1 MDNIRKYV
9 FFWQTEEGK
18 FIFESAGERKDQIGK
33 NLSADEICRV
43 RLREGNKKTFDWSN
57 IEIYPIDLTQWI
69 EDNPALFVEAKNPLW
84 WAENSILRKVLVK
97 QGFTVLA
104 AEGKEKHAGD
114 MHKAIEVINNYC
126 FGHPNPVDFKPRQRT
141 TRRLIKFLQNK
152 HTAQHNYSEVLY
164 GATMGAGKT
173 SDFLHSCQEWY
184 KLENKNVHLCV
195 TSVPATR
202 KDLASDMEKGLQ
214 FQNMTLVVPDK
225 ALRDVQ
231 YILGSRVIPFSTFNP
246 LFLDDNVNYVVSLGV
261 QDARGQNGK
270 YNDFLSKWNFGVVGK
285 DEVHTNQGVF
295 SQYAK
300 NVEKALKFDLA
311 ISMTGTPEEI
321 LLEGS
326 KFTPENSILFTANDL
341 YEAQAEGDPDWQGFP
356 WRNFMVMDYK
366 ATQAIVTKELGLE
379 ESQKWTS
386 EKQWLW
392 DKNNSCF
399 VHENAIK
406 LLLKIRLGVG
416 MFEDDPRCFWG
427 PGSGLSKFDKRVGII
442 TISNGSTQEKTV
454 HLAKLIEDTSNGEI
468 RAFSAHEPNGYDN
481 WLNYCNNNDGH
492 SVFISHDKDMT
503 GKNNPW
509 INYQWISMSIGSVTR
524 LGQHLGRG
532 NRRLA
537 GKDNVYYF
545 FDDPE
550 TAISATADV
559 IEAQSEN
566 PGSTEYTVEKIMRVA
581 SFWYEGSEVWQQAT
595 LPDLVQAIN
604 SYDPVGVRGLNSLR
618 HINVGAKC
626 PSSLQGI
633 LQANKSNDTVTGNLS
648 DIEGDKGSNQ
658 DTEVE
663 RDSSIRSDDK
673 LYRENLQA
681 SIRSFAKVVVKT
693 EGEFFTVAGILEN
706 PTVVFEGQALTLE
719 EIASP
724 PLGFDILAQALANED
739 FYAST
744 VNRNLSVVRNKMLQ
758 ANEALDTRLVF
769 LSHADLLDKK
779 TKNVAESVDLV
790 EDFVYNVTHAG

>member
-1 MDNIRKYV
+1 MQHNRKFV

-33 NLSADEICRV
+33 GLCADEICRV

-57 IEIYPIDLTQWI
+57 IDIHPIDLTQWI
-69 EDNPALFVEAKNPLW
+69 ENNPALFVDAKNSLW

-97 QGFTVLA
+97 EGFNVLA

-114 MHKAIEVINNYC
+114 MHQAIKVINNYC
-126 FGHPNPVDFKPRQRT
+126 FGHPNPVDFKPRQKT
-141 TRRLIKFLQNK
+141 TQRLIKFLQNK
-152 HTAQHNYSEVLY
+152 HTKQHNYSEVLY

-173 SDFLHSCQEWY
+173 SDFLHSCQAWHNF
-184 KLENKNVHLCV
+184 ENSNVHLCV

-214 FQNMTLVVPDK
+214 FQNMMLVVPDK

-231 YILGSRVIPFSTFNP
+231 YILGSRVMSFGAFNP
-246 LFLDDNVNYVVSLGV
+246 LFLDDDTNYVVSLGV
-261 QDARGQNGK
+261 QDARGSDGK
-270 YNDFLSKWNFGVVGK
+270 YNNFLSQWNFGIVGK
-285 DEVHTNQGVF
+285 DEVHTNQSEF
-295 SQYAK
+295 SQYTRR
-300 NVEKALKFDLA
+300 VEKNLKFDLS
-311 ISMTGTPEEI
+311 IYMTGTPEEI

-326 KFTPENSILFTANDL
+326 KFTEENSILFTANDL

-366 ATQAIVTKELGLE
+366 ATQAIVAKDLGLE
-379 ESQKWTS
+379 ESQKWTL

-399 VHENAIK
+399 VHENSIK

-416 MFEDDPRCFWG
+416 IFEDDPRCFWG
-427 PGSGLSKFDKRVGII
+427 PGSGLGKFSKRVGII
-442 TISNGSTQEKTV
+442 TISNGNTQEKTV
-454 HLAKLIEDTSNGEI
+454 HLAKMIEKVTNGAV
-468 RAFSAHEPNGYDN
+468 RAFSAHDKGGYDA

-550 TAISATADV
+550 TAISATVDV
-559 IEAQSEN
+559 IEAQSDN
-566 PGSTEYTVEKIMRVA
+566 PGSSEYTAEKIMRVA
-581 SFWYEGSEVWQQAT
+581 SFWYEGTEVWQQAQ

-604 SYDPVGVRGLNSLR
+604 EYDPVGVRGLNSMR
-618 HINVGAKC
+618 HINISAKC
-626 PSSLQGI
+626 PSYLQGA
-633 LQANKSNDTVTGNLS
+633 LQANTKNDTVNGTLS
-648 DIEGDKGSNQ
+648 DIEGDKGANQ
-658 DTEVE
+658 TAGTEKDRSTV
-663 RDSSIRSDDK
+663 SDDK
-673 LYRENLQA
+673 LYRENLKA

-693 EGEFFTVAGILEN
+693 EGQYFTVSKILEN
-706 PTVVFEGQALTLE
+706 PTVNFGTQTLTLE
-719 EIASP
+719 EIAAP
-724 PLGFDILAQALANED
+724 ALDFEVLKQALDNED
-739 FYAST
+739 FFAGT
-744 VNRNLSVVRNKMLQ
+744 VNRNLSIVKNKMAE
-758 ANEALDTRLVF
+758 ANQALDTRMEF
-769 LSHADLLDKK
+769 LSHVDLLDHK
-779 TKNVAESVDLV
+779 TKNVAESFDLI
-790 EDFVYNVTHAG
+790 EDFVYNVEHA